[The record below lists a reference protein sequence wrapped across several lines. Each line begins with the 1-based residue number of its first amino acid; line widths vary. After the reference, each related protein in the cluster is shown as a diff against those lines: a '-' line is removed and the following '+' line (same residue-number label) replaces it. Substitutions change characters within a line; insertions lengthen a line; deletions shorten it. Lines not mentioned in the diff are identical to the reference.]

1 MNNLNLLLKLY
12 LEKFI
17 YNNFSIL
24 THFKK
29 IKYNLF
35 LYLIIQFTFF
45 DLLLFLIFHFEKF

>member
-45 DLLLFLIFHFEKF
+45 DLLLFLIFHCEKF